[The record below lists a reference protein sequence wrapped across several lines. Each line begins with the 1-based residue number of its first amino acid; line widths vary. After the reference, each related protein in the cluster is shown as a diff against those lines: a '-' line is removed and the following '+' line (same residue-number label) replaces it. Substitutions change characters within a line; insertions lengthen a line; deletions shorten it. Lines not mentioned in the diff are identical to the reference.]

1 MASHNGHFTGVS
13 CTFNKVTHQPKEIIR
28 PVTMR
33 CFTTLFQMRHI
44 MYREMKQWVK
54 QTFTMEHFIYT
65 VSKTE

>member
-44 MYREMKQWVK
+44 MYREMKQ
-54 QTFTMEHFIYT
+54 
-65 VSKTE
+65 